1 MSSLSKKQQFWLDHL
16 HACDE
21 QGITMKQ
28 YAAEHTLAI
37 GAFYEAK
44 AALRKKGL
52 TDTPAKNTLFAQTTI
67 STCGNCQLAFA
78 GGVTLTI
85 DSHCDPLWA
94 ASLIKALQ

>member
-1 MSSLSKKQQFWLDHL
+1 MSSRTIKQQFWLDHL
-16 HACDE
+16 HACDQ

-28 YAAEHTLAI
+28 YAAEHSLAI

-44 AALRKKGL
+44 ASLRKKGL
-52 TDTPAKNTLFAQTTI
+52 IDTPAKKPLFAQTTI
-67 STCGNCQLAFA
+67 STCGYCQLAFA

-85 DSHCDPLWA
+85 DSHCDPLWS